1 MGARVTA
8 GVTRS
13 RASLQQLRIGAGAVG
28 LGLWAFASVE
38 GWSAVAYLAA
48 LHGDLG
54 RGMLPA
60 LCALWVLLSLV
71 PCALCIWAAWPAL
84 APLSFRQ
91 PANWGSAL
99 ALGLLFVASGWSSYG
114 AARTTPS
121 AAAALRE
128 EEWLPALQSL
138 AEIAPLLPPA
148 SGAPLL
154 DETPVACALSPA
166 AAAFT
171 LIATFPAAG
180 KPGPSGAP
188 APAETASACLQ
199 GASAAAVL
207 ADLRGL
213 LLERGRR
220 GQLWLDWV
228 SGVQSLSGR
237 HAWIDAL
244 KLRPGLD
251 GACAGARCALPGQL
265 LAQGFFSTYRPVP
278 FIPDFQFGVDPA
290 RVRSLLNAGVGYGLG
305 DLQRIET
312 RSYALALDEQGARVT
327 PLLRLRRRD
336 VPLSHA
342 ELERA
347 SAAAQRYVLDAL
359 LPDGRFR
366 YTLDP
371 VTGAADADSFNLA
384 RQAGTAL
391 ALCELGADTPEVRRA
406 IERSLSVFAGFERQA
421 AGLVLLTGDPA
432 APSARLGESALPLAS
447 MLSCAARQGGVLP
460 AAVPGLARA
469 LLALQRPDG
478 GFWPELDLTT
488 ARARPGPEPLYAAGQ
503 ALLALVLLEQR
514 QRDQF
519 DPALPALEVVRAA
532 LERAMSYVA
541 TRYWSHP
548 FRSFFFLEENWHCIA
563 ARAALNVH
571 PHPGYEDFC
580 LRYVQFKARLILERE
595 QGADPD
601 FDGGFGFGN
610 LVPPH
615 NTGAAG
621 TGEALAAALAVER
634 AHGRSSPAER
644 RLLQKVLGFLLRQQ
658 WSAEN
663 CFLCASP
670 EVIGGMSEHTHSLLT
685 RIDFAQHA
693 WAALG
698 HGGEI
703 LGADLPAQ

>member
-1 MGARVTA
+1 MGARVAA
-8 GVTRS
+8 GVPPP
-13 RASLQQLRIGAGAVG
+13 RAGQQQLHIVAGAVG

-48 LHGDLG
+48 LHGQLG

-60 LCALWVLLSLV
+60 LLALWVLLSAL
-71 PCALCIWAAWPAL
+71 PCGLCVWAAWPAL

-99 ALGLLFVASGWSSYG
+99 ALGVLFLASGGSSYG
-114 AARTTPS
+114 AARVTPS

-128 EEWLPALQSL
+128 DEWLAALQSL
-138 AEIAPLLPPA
+138 GELSPRLPPP
-148 SGAPLL
+148 SGAPLVVM
-154 DETPVACALSPA
+154 EPVACALPPA
-166 AAAFT
+166 AAAFS
-171 LIATFPAAG
+171 LIAVFPAAG
-180 KPGPSGAP
+180 ALEPATPGAT
-188 APAETASACLQ
+188 ATASACLQ

-207 ADLRGL
+207 ADLRAL

-251 GACAGARCALPGQL
+251 GVCAGPRCVLPGQL

-290 RVRSLLNAGVGYGLG
+290 RVRSLLGVGAGYGLG

-312 RSYALALDEQGARVT
+312 RSYSLTLDEQGAHVT
-327 PLLRLRRRD
+327 PLVRLRRRD
-336 VPLSHA
+336 VPVSHA

-347 SAAAQRYVLDAL
+347 SAAAQRHVLGAL

-371 VTGAADADSFNLA
+371 VTGAADADTFNLA
-384 RQAGTAL
+384 RQAGSVL
-391 ALCELGADTPEVRRA
+391 ALCELGSDTPEVRLA
-406 IERSLSVFAGFERQA
+406 IEHSLAVFTTFERQA

-432 APSARLGESALPLAS
+432 ATSARLGESALPLAS
-447 MLSCAARQGGVLP
+447 LLSCASRQGSVLA

-469 LLALQRPDG
+469 LLELQRPDG
-478 GFWPELDLTT
+478 GFWPELDLAT
-488 ARARPGPEPLYAAGQ
+488 ARPRPGPEPLYAAGQ

-514 QRDQF
+514 QRDHF
-519 DPALPALEVVRAA
+519 DPALPALEIVRAA
-532 LERAMSYVA
+532 VERAMSYVA

-571 PHPGYEDFC
+571 PHAGYEDFC

-644 RLLQKVLGFLLRQQ
+644 RVLQKVLGFLLRQQ
-658 WSAEN
+658 WSADN

-703 LGADLPAQ
+703 LGGDLPAQ